1 MSARRPRRERRHA
14 PPRTAGVG
22 DGAPAPPRD
31 AGAPGEGANDRADPW
46 WLRRSSLV
54 AAAVAFLV
62 YAPSIA
68 GGFLYDDGNLI
79 LRNPWIREL
88 RAIRTVL
95 TYEPARPVLNLSW
108 AVNYAL
114 GGEAPWHYHLVN
126 VLIHAGNAGLVAS
139 LFLWMARR
147 QTRVDARAVA
157 LVGACLFA
165 ATPMAAETVAYVASR
180 STALVALLALA
191 CLRLAAGALGGG
203 HRSRLALAFVFFLLA
218 LATKEEAAAIPLLL
232 LLLDYFFVA
241 GQRLKGLRPRLW
253 IHACFLAMIPLGL
266 VARRLATGSWLPPQA
281 IDPARY
287 LVTQWAAFPL
297 YLLRALLPFDPA
309 FYRHHPP
316 AAWPPEALTVGWAS
330 VTLVVAVLAFRFRR
344 EAPAWSF
351 AVAAL
356 AAGLLPSSS
365 LVALNEMV
373 VDHRAYLGSF
383 GLAFAVAGLLHRIGR
398 LRLGALLV
406 VLFAARAIAYEHVL
420 ADPVRAWQDAVRRAP
435 GSADALCALAESYAE
450 RKDPR
455 AEAVFVRATRL
466 FPENSRYWANL
477 GLYYAEAG
485 LYERAVPVLREAVRR
500 APQEALVRD
509 YLGRILLRLGREQE
523 AIVEFEAALTGVPP
537 SAQPY
542 TDLAEVLLRRGQHE
556 RARALLATALSLT
569 STEEETARIESLRRQ
584 LP

>member
-1 MSARRPRRERRHA
+1 VSARGRRRGRPASPQA
-14 PPRTAGVG
+14 PRAVADATAAS
-22 DGAPAPPRD
+22 DTRS
-31 AGAPGEGANDRADPW
+31 ANDSAAQRADPW
-46 WLRRSSLV
+46 WLRRASLV

-79 LRNPWIREL
+79 VRNPSIRDL
-88 RAIRTVL
+88 GAIRTIL
-95 TYEPARPVLNLSW
+95 MYEPARPVLNLSW
-108 AVNYAL
+108 ALNYAL
-114 GGEAPWHYHLVN
+114 GGDAPWHYHLVN
-126 VLIHAGNAGLVAS
+126 VLVHAVNAALVAS
-139 LFLWMARR
+139 LFLWLARR
-147 QTRVDARAVA
+147 LKLGEARAIA

-165 ATPMAAETVAYVASR
+165 ATPMAAETVAYIASR
-180 STALVALLALA
+180 SSALVALFALA
-191 CLRLAAGALGGG
+191 CLRLAAEALESG
-203 HRSRLALAFVFFLLA
+203 RRAQLALAFACFLLA

-241 GQRLKGLRPRLW
+241 GQRVAALRPRWW
-253 IHACFLAMIPLGL
+253 IHAGFLVVIPLGL
-266 VARRLATGSWLPPQA
+266 VARRLVTSSWLPPQA
-281 IDPARY
+281 IDLRVY

-297 YLLRALLPFDPA
+297 YLLRAIVPVDPA
-309 FYRHHPP
+309 FYRYHAP
-316 AAWPPEALTVGWAS
+316 ATWPPGALTVGWAV

-373 VDHRAYLGSF
+373 VDHRAYLGSL
-383 GLAFAVAGLLHRIGR
+383 GVAFAVGGLVHRLGR
-398 LRLGALLV
+398 LRLGVLV
-406 VLFAARAIAYEHVL
+406 VALCAARAVAYERVL
-420 ADPVRAWQDAVRRAP
+420 ADPVRAWEDAVERAP
-435 GSADALCALAESYAE
+435 TSADALCALAESYAE

-455 AEAVFVRATRL
+455 AEEAFVRATRL
-466 FPENSRYWANL
+466 FPENQRYWANL
-477 GLYYAEAG
+477 GLYYGEAG
-485 LYERAVPVLREAVRR
+485 RYERAVPALREAVRR

-509 YLGRILLRLGREQE
+509 YLGQVLLRLGREDE
-523 AIVEFEAALTGVPP
+523 AIAELEAALTGVPP

-556 RARALLATALSLT
+556 RARALLATALSLSGT
-569 STEEETARIESLRRQ
+569 QEETDRILALRKR